1 MEIMLSQT
9 SRYALRALDFMANQG
24 NGDYKLVK
32 DISGK
37 LDIPQQY
44 LSKILHSLA
53 REGLLQSQRGRSGG
67 FRLNR
72 PAAEITLFDVVD
84 PLDHLSRLGTCIM
97 GDRPCGNGTSQPCAL
112 HGMWGDVRGKYLT
125 FLRSTTL
132 AELKITH

>member
-1 MEIMLSQT
+1 MLSQT
-9 SRYALRALDFMANQG
+9 SRYALKALDFLASNG

-44 LSKILHSLA
+44 LSKILHALA

-72 PAAEITLFDVVD
+72 PANAITLYEVID
-84 PLDHLSRLGTCIM
+84 PLDHLGRLGACIM
-97 GDRPCGNGTSQPCAL
+97 GNGQCSRNDQCAL
-112 HGMWGDVRGKYLT
+112 HDMWGEVRDKYLS
-125 FLRSTTL
+125 FLKATSL
-132 AELKITH
+132 DELNIGIVA